1 MSKTTNPTSDDELT
15 FEQAMAELDELVSRM
30 EDGEL
35 SLDDSLKAFERG
47 VMLTRK
53 CQEALSQA
61 ELRVK
66 TLTDADTLEELEFR
80 ERMTDLFAG
89 IRGDIADALDALLPT
104 HSDIAQPMVD
114 AMRHAVFGGGKRIA
128 SADGLRCLRSV

>member
-1 MSKTTNPTSDDELT
+1 MSKTTNPTSDDKLT

-66 TLTDADTLEELEFR
+66 ILTDADTLEELSSGNE
-80 ERMTDLFAG
+80 
-89 IRGDIADALDALLPT
+89 
-104 HSDIAQPMVD
+104 
-114 AMRHAVFGGGKRIA
+114 
-128 SADGLRCLRSV
+128 

>member
-1 MSKTTNPTSDDELT
+1 MTNPTSDDKLT

-66 TLTDADTLEELEFR
+66 TLTDANTLEELGSGNE
-80 ERMTDLFAG
+80 
-89 IRGDIADALDALLPT
+89 
-104 HSDIAQPMVD
+104 
-114 AMRHAVFGGGKRIA
+114 
-128 SADGLRCLRSV
+128 

>member
-1 MSKTTNPTSDDELT
+1 MSKTIDPKSDDELT
-15 FEQAMAELDELVSRM
+15 FEEAMAQLDELVSRM

-66 TLTDADTLEELEFR
+66 TLTDANTLEELGSGNE
-80 ERMTDLFAG
+80 
-89 IRGDIADALDALLPT
+89 
-104 HSDIAQPMVD
+104 
-114 AMRHAVFGGGKRIA
+114 
-128 SADGLRCLRSV
+128 

>member
-1 MSKTTNPTSDDELT
+1 MSKTIDTTSDDELT
-15 FEQAMAELDELVSRM
+15 FEEAMAELDELVSRM

-66 TLTDADTLEELEFR
+66 TLTDADTLEELGSGNE
-80 ERMTDLFAG
+80 
-89 IRGDIADALDALLPT
+89 
-104 HSDIAQPMVD
+104 
-114 AMRHAVFGGGKRIA
+114 
-128 SADGLRCLRSV
+128 

>member
-1 MSKTTNPTSDDELT
+1 MSKTIDPTSDDELT
-15 FEQAMAELDELVSRM
+15 FEEAMAELDELVSRM

-66 TLTDADTLEELEFR
+66 TLTDANTLEELGSGNE
-80 ERMTDLFAG
+80 
-89 IRGDIADALDALLPT
+89 
-104 HSDIAQPMVD
+104 
-114 AMRHAVFGGGKRIA
+114 
-128 SADGLRCLRSV
+128 

>member
-1 MSKTTNPTSDDELT
+1 MSKTTNPTSDDRLT

-66 TLTDADTLEELEFR
+66 TLTDADTLEELGSGNE
-80 ERMTDLFAG
+80 
-89 IRGDIADALDALLPT
+89 
-104 HSDIAQPMVD
+104 
-114 AMRHAVFGGGKRIA
+114 
-128 SADGLRCLRSV
+128 

>member
-1 MSKTTNPTSDDELT
+1 MSKTINPTSDDKLT
-15 FEQAMAELDELVSRM
+15 FEEAMAELDELVSRM

-66 TLTDADTLEELEFR
+66 TLTDADTLEELSLGNE
-80 ERMTDLFAG
+80 
-89 IRGDIADALDALLPT
+89 
-104 HSDIAQPMVD
+104 
-114 AMRHAVFGGGKRIA
+114 
-128 SADGLRCLRSV
+128 

>member
-1 MSKTTNPTSDDELT
+1 MSKTTNPTSDDKLT
-15 FEQAMAELDELVSRM
+15 FEEAMAELDELVSRM

-66 TLTDADTLEELEFR
+66 TLTDADTLEELGSGNE
-80 ERMTDLFAG
+80 
-89 IRGDIADALDALLPT
+89 
-104 HSDIAQPMVD
+104 
-114 AMRHAVFGGGKRIA
+114 
-128 SADGLRCLRSV
+128 

>member
-1 MSKTTNPTSDDELT
+1 MSKTTNPTSDDKLT
-15 FEQAMAELDELVSRM
+15 FEEAMAELDKLVSSM

-66 TLTDADTLEELEFR
+66 TLTDADTLEELSSGNE
-80 ERMTDLFAG
+80 
-89 IRGDIADALDALLPT
+89 
-104 HSDIAQPMVD
+104 
-114 AMRHAVFGGGKRIA
+114 
-128 SADGLRCLRSV
+128 

>member
-1 MSKTTNPTSDDELT
+1 MSKTIDPTSDDELT
-15 FEQAMAELDELVSRM
+15 FEEAMAELDELVSRM

-66 TLTDADTLEELEFR
+66 TLTDADTLEEL
-80 ERMTDLFAG
+80 
-89 IRGDIADALDALLPT
+89 
-104 HSDIAQPMVD
+104 
-114 AMRHAVFGGGKRIA
+114 
-128 SADGLRCLRSV
+128 GLGNE

>member
-1 MSKTTNPTSDDELT
+1 MSKTTNPTSDDRLT
-15 FEQAMAELDELVSRM
+15 FEQAMAELDKLVSRM

-66 TLTDADTLEELEFR
+66 TLTDADTLEELSSGNE
-80 ERMTDLFAG
+80 
-89 IRGDIADALDALLPT
+89 
-104 HSDIAQPMVD
+104 
-114 AMRHAVFGGGKRIA
+114 
-128 SADGLRCLRSV
+128 

>member
-1 MSKTTNPTSDDELT
+1 MSKTIDPTNDDKLT
-15 FEQAMAELDELVSRM
+15 FEEAMAELDELVSRM

-35 SLDDSLKAFERG
+35 SLDESLKAFERG

-66 TLTDADTLEELEFR
+66 TLTDADTLE
-80 ERMTDLFAG
+80 DLSS
-89 IRGDIADALDALLPT
+89 RNE
-104 HSDIAQPMVD
+104 
-114 AMRHAVFGGGKRIA
+114 
-128 SADGLRCLRSV
+128 

>member
-1 MSKTTNPTSDDELT
+1 MSKTTDPTSDDKLT
-15 FEQAMAELDELVSRM
+15 FEEAMAELDELVSRM

-66 TLTDADTLEELEFR
+66 TLTDAATLEELSSGYE
-80 ERMTDLFAG
+80 
-89 IRGDIADALDALLPT
+89 
-104 HSDIAQPMVD
+104 
-114 AMRHAVFGGGKRIA
+114 
-128 SADGLRCLRSV
+128 

>member
-1 MSKTTNPTSDDELT
+1 MSKTIDPTSDDELT
-15 FEQAMAELDELVSRM
+15 FEEAMAELDELVSRM

-66 TLTDADTLEELEFR
+66 TLTDADTLEELNSGNE
-80 ERMTDLFAG
+80 
-89 IRGDIADALDALLPT
+89 
-104 HSDIAQPMVD
+104 
-114 AMRHAVFGGGKRIA
+114 
-128 SADGLRCLRSV
+128 

>member
-1 MSKTTNPTSDDELT
+1 MSKTTDPTSDDKLT
-15 FEQAMAELDELVSRM
+15 FEEAMAELDELVSRM

-66 TLTDADTLEELEFR
+66 TLTDADTLEELSSGYE
-80 ERMTDLFAG
+80 
-89 IRGDIADALDALLPT
+89 
-104 HSDIAQPMVD
+104 
-114 AMRHAVFGGGKRIA
+114 
-128 SADGLRCLRSV
+128 

>member
-1 MSKTTNPTSDDELT
+1 MSKTREPTSDDVLT
-15 FEQAMAELDELVSRM
+15 FEEAMAELDELVSRM

-66 TLTDADTLEELEFR
+66 TLTDADTLEELGSGNE
-80 ERMTDLFAG
+80 
-89 IRGDIADALDALLPT
+89 
-104 HSDIAQPMVD
+104 
-114 AMRHAVFGGGKRIA
+114 
-128 SADGLRCLRSV
+128 

>member
-1 MSKTTNPTSDDELT
+1 MSKTREPTSDDDLT
-15 FEQAMAELDELVSRM
+15 FEEAMAELDELVSRM

-66 TLTDADTLEELEFR
+66 TLTDADTLEELGSGNE
-80 ERMTDLFAG
+80 
-89 IRGDIADALDALLPT
+89 
-104 HSDIAQPMVD
+104 
-114 AMRHAVFGGGKRIA
+114 
-128 SADGLRCLRSV
+128 

>member
-1 MSKTTNPTSDDELT
+1 MSKTINPTGDDKLT
-15 FEQAMAELDELVSRM
+15 FEEAMAELDELVSRM

-66 TLTDADTLEELEFR
+66 TLTDADTLEELGSGNE
-80 ERMTDLFAG
+80 
-89 IRGDIADALDALLPT
+89 
-104 HSDIAQPMVD
+104 
-114 AMRHAVFGGGKRIA
+114 
-128 SADGLRCLRSV
+128 

>member
-1 MSKTTNPTSDDELT
+1 MSKTTNPTSDDKLT

-66 TLTDADTLEELEFR
+66 TLTDADTLKELSSGNE
-80 ERMTDLFAG
+80 
-89 IRGDIADALDALLPT
+89 
-104 HSDIAQPMVD
+104 
-114 AMRHAVFGGGKRIA
+114 
-128 SADGLRCLRSV
+128 

>member
-1 MSKTTNPTSDDELT
+1 MSKTTNPTSDDKLT
-15 FEQAMAELDELVSRM
+15 FEEAMAELDELVARM

-66 TLTDADTLEELEFR
+66 TLTDADTLEELSSGNE
-80 ERMTDLFAG
+80 
-89 IRGDIADALDALLPT
+89 
-104 HSDIAQPMVD
+104 
-114 AMRHAVFGGGKRIA
+114 
-128 SADGLRCLRSV
+128 

>member
-1 MSKTTNPTSDDELT
+1 MSKTIEPTSDDELT
-15 FEQAMAELDELVSRM
+15 FEEAMAELDELVSRM

-66 TLTDADTLEELEFR
+66 TLTDADTLEELGSGNE
-80 ERMTDLFAG
+80 
-89 IRGDIADALDALLPT
+89 
-104 HSDIAQPMVD
+104 
-114 AMRHAVFGGGKRIA
+114 
-128 SADGLRCLRSV
+128 

>member
-1 MSKTTNPTSDDELT
+1 MSKTTNPTSDDKLT
-15 FEQAMAELDELVSRM
+15 FEEAMAELDELVSRM

-66 TLTDADTLEELEFR
+66 TLTDADTLEEL
-80 ERMTDLFAG
+80 
-89 IRGDIADALDALLPT
+89 
-104 HSDIAQPMVD
+104 SS
-114 AMRHAVFGGGKRIA
+114 GKE
-128 SADGLRCLRSV
+128 

>member
-1 MSKTTNPTSDDELT
+1 MSKTTNPTSDDKLT

-66 TLTDADTLEELEFR
+66 TLTDADTLEELGSGNE
-80 ERMTDLFAG
+80 
-89 IRGDIADALDALLPT
+89 
-104 HSDIAQPMVD
+104 
-114 AMRHAVFGGGKRIA
+114 
-128 SADGLRCLRSV
+128 

>member
-1 MSKTTNPTSDDELT
+1 MSETIDPTSDDELT
-15 FEQAMAELDELVSRM
+15 FEEAMAELDELVSRM

-66 TLTDADTLEELEFR
+66 TLTDADTLEEL
-80 ERMTDLFAG
+80 
-89 IRGDIADALDALLPT
+89 
-104 HSDIAQPMVD
+104 SS
-114 AMRHAVFGGGKRIA
+114 GKE
-128 SADGLRCLRSV
+128 

>member
-1 MSKTTNPTSDDELT
+1 MSKTTNPTSDDRLT

-66 TLTDADTLEELEFR
+66 TLTDADTLEELSSWNE
-80 ERMTDLFAG
+80 
-89 IRGDIADALDALLPT
+89 
-104 HSDIAQPMVD
+104 
-114 AMRHAVFGGGKRIA
+114 
-128 SADGLRCLRSV
+128 